1 MSDPN
6 AMVPDGAPRSPAS
19 SADIPT
25 LLRDAIE
32 AYGNGQG
39 EDAERLTRRI
49 LVQQPDHLAGLQILA
64 AVAGQ
69 TDRLPLALQIAQRA
83 VSLYPN
89 LASTHIQ
96 LANLLRQGGS
106 LADAIK
112 ELDAAL
118 CLQPDSAEAHNDLGL
133 VHLAKSEFQ
142 RAADRFAEALRL
154 DPKSGLIH
162 YNMALASEA
171 LGSLPAA
178 MAWYQEARRLRPS
191 LVEAHFKL
199 GLLLEEEGHRERA
212 GECFRAAAALRAGTA
227 FALLCEARVQGFAGD
242 DAAAEELVRRAISLE
257 PRKSDAHAMLGTI
270 LMQRGRFEEAAASF
284 DLANALNTQDVLGPV
299 GLVEVKHLSEADR
312 PLIGQLELKLEN
324 PAITGHEAVLVHF
337 ALGKAYDDLGGYRHA
352 IEHFDRANALKKRV
366 RNKQYDHRAHAAL
379 VERLIQRFTPQ
390 FVARNRD
397 MASRWD
403 VPVLIVGMPRSGT
416 TLAEQILSSHPDVA
430 AGGELTFWTDR
441 APDFGVDREGRIDR
455 AWMRETQRAYQVML
469 RQISP
474 DARRVTD
481 KLPQNFHN
489 VGLLHATFPGARVIH
504 CRRDPI
510 DTCLSIY
517 FNNFANGMDFS
528 FDRAWIVDYYEQ
540 YARLTDHWRKVLPSD
555 FLLEIEYEELVG
567 APEPVIRRML
577 DFCGLEWNEACLRP
591 ERNQRV
597 IKTAS
602 LWQARQPIYGTSV
615 SRWQR
620 YEPWLDDFNRLLVHE
635 HPQNR
640 PFESRQG
647 SQWQDISEARH

>member
-1 MSDPN
+1 
-6 AMVPDGAPRSPAS
+6 MVPDGAPLSLAS
-19 SADIPT
+19 SSDIPT
-25 LLRDAIE
+25 LLRDAID

-39 EDAERLTRRI
+39 QDAERLTRRI
-49 LVQQPDHLAGLQILA
+49 LAQQPDHLAGLQILA
-64 AVAGQ
+64 AIAGQ
-69 TDRLPLALQIAQRA
+69 TDRLPLALKVAQRA
-83 VSLYPN
+83 VSLHPD

-96 LANLLRQGGS
+96 LANLLRQAGN
-106 LADAIK
+106 LADATK
-112 ELDAAL
+112 ALEVAL
-118 CLQPDSAEAHNDLGL
+118 CLQPDSAEAQNDLGL
-133 VHLAKSEFQ
+133 VHLAASEFR

-178 MAWYQEARRLRPS
+178 VECYQEATRLRPS

-199 GLLLEEEGHRERA
+199 GLLLEEQGHRERA
-212 GECFRAAAALRAGTA
+212 GECFRAAAALRPGTA
-227 FALLCEARVQGFAGD
+227 FALLCEARVQGFASD

-257 PRKSDAHAMLGTI
+257 PRRSDAHAMLGTI
-270 LMQRGRFEEAAASF
+270 LMQGGRFEEAAASF
-284 DLANALNTQDVLGPV
+284 DLANALNAQDILGPV
-299 GLVEVKHLSEADR
+299 GLVEVKQLSEADR

-337 ALGKAYDDLGGYRHA
+337 ALGKAYDDLGEYRHA
-352 IEHFDRANALKKRV
+352 IEHFDSANALKKRV
-366 RNKQYDHRAHAAL
+366 RNKRYDHEAHAGL
-379 VERLIQRFTPQ
+379 VDRLVQRFTPQ
-390 FVARNRD
+390 FIARNRD
-397 MASRWD
+397 MASQWD

-416 TLAEQILSSHPDVA
+416 TLAEQILSSHPEVA

-441 APDFGVDREGRIDR
+441 AADFGVDRDGRIDP
-455 AWMRETQRAYQVML
+455 AWMRETQSAYQVML

-474 DARRVTD
+474 DVRRVTD

-489 VGLLHATFPGARVIH
+489 VGLLHAAFPGARVIH

-528 FDRAWIVDYYEQ
+528 FDRAWIVDYYQQ
-540 YARLTDHWRKVLPSD
+540 YERLTDHWRSVLPSS
-555 FLLEIEYEELVG
+555 FLLEIGYEELVG

-615 SRWQR
+615 SRWRR
-620 YEPWLDDFNRLLVHE
+620 YEPWLDAFDRLLAGG
-635 HPQNR
+635 HPQTR
-640 PFESRQG
+640 HVLSKQG
-647 SQWQDISEARH
+647 SEWQGD